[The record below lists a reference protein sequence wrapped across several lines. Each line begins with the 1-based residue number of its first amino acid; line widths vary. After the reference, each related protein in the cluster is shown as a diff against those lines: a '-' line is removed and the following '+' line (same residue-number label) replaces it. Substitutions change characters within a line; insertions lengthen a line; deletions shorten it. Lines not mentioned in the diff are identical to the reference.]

1 MQSLLRWILI
11 GFFRLTKPVLEPFVA
26 KKMAAIDL
34 STKQSFDPTLS
45 AMVPQFNFWHQLIFA
60 PFFRRVET
68 QSSDIDQIKELSQKG
83 PIVFV
88 MKNRGQMEYRYF
100 NHLFLREKIP
110 PICYANNC
118 LTLFWWPWKLFWNQV
133 VLKLS
138 HFYQDSEKAKV
149 TEPTA
154 ELLKRNSHVL
164 LNLSISR
171 DYLFGLIRSNPLD
184 TIRPLVELQKNT
196 ATPITII
203 NVQFLYDK
211 HPDKSEKSYFD
222 LFFGDKSRPG
232 AIRKFILFW
241 LNYQKKPQAKF
252 GVPVNL
258 KDFMTENSQSGNIS
272 DNLLKKIEQ
281 DLRVEKARITGP
293 TLMSKESIIKRILSD
308 PDFTASLSGFAQSTG
323 KKFERLKKDAE
334 RYLNEIGADVNY
346 SYIQFIHITLSYLW
360 NNIFDGHVIKHDS
373 LAKIREVAGKNPIVL
388 VPMHRSHIDYMLI
401 SDIFYERNITFPH
414 VCGGINLNFWP
425 VGRLIRKCGGFFIRR
440 SFDGNKVYK
449 ESLYAY
455 IKTLINAGYC
465 MEFFIEGTR
474 SRTGKL
480 LKPKMGILSLIL
492 RAFADKAASDIYFV
506 PIAITYD
513 QILEQK
519 SYQAENSGTDKKK
532 EDAMELLKVHKVL
545 NKKYGKVYIEFADPI
560 SLKAYC
566 QDKDLGDVT
575 TLKKTVN
582 DFAYHLTYNI
592 NKVAIVTPTAMVSL
606 ALLSLN
612 KSSFTFDE
620 LMERIKPLKEYL
632 DYKGAS
638 YSDLISYS
646 DRYAYGEAINKLCAR
661 NLLKEVHTFEES
673 FYKLEDRARLD
684 LDYYKNNI
692 LHFFV
697 SLACFCKI
705 LAGLREH
712 ESITVEGAIKNFEAI
727 KTLLRQDFT
736 FSARD
741 SLKEHLLRVVTF
753 CEKQGFVRYL
763 PESETLIKAVN
774 TENATEFSV
783 YLGLFDNFFESHLIA
798 LRYLRVNRFQKQEKR
813 ALITDILEKSKPLYL
828 KGNLHHP
835 ESLSRFNLENAL
847 KVFIDLGL
855 VTSEMDEKNR
865 TYLSSAGELDL
876 IEKWVQSVQ
885 GYLNTP
891 ASLPINSQGI
901 ENPSKVSVSENRL
914 H

>member
-1 MQSLLRWILI
+1 MQSLSRWILGPLI
-11 GFFRLTKPVLEPFVA
+11 ARQMA
-26 KKMAAIDL
+26 KIDL

-45 AMVPQFNFWHQLIFA
+45 AMVPLFNFWHRLIFI
-60 PFFRRVET
+60 PFFRRVAT
-68 QSSDIDQIKELSQKG
+68 QPSDIDQIKNLSQKG

-110 PICYANNC
+110 PILYANNC
-118 LTLFWWPWKLFWNQV
+118 LTLFWWPWKLFWQQV
-133 VLKLS
+133 ILKLS
-138 HFYQDSEKAKV
+138 HFYQNPENPNVSDLIAKLLQKKA
-149 TEPTA
+149 
-154 ELLKRNSHVL
+154 HVL

-171 DYLFGLIRSNPLD
+171 DYLFGLIRTNPLD
-184 TIRPLVELQKNT
+184 TIRPLIELQKNT
-196 ATPITII
+196 DTPITLI

-252 GVPVNL
+252 GAPINL
-258 KDFMTENSQSGNIS
+258 KEFIAESAPVEDLSK
-272 DNLLKKIEQ
+272 NLLKKIEQ
-281 DLRVEKARITGP
+281 DLRVEKSRITGP
-293 TLMSKESIIKRILSD
+293 TLIPKESLIKQILSD
-308 PDFTASLSGFAQSTG
+308 TDFTASLSGFAHSTG
-323 KKFERLKKDAE
+323 KKFDRLKKEAE
-334 RYLNEIGADVNY
+334 KYLNEIGADVNY
-346 SYIQFIHITLSYLW
+346 STIHFFHITLSYLW
-360 NNIFDGHVIKHDS
+360 NHIFDGHVVKHDS

-388 VPMHRSHIDYMLI
+388 VPMHRSHIDYLLI

-414 VCGGINLNFWP
+414 ACGGINLNFWP

-440 SFDGNKVYK
+440 SFDGNKIYK

-455 IKTLINAGYC
+455 IKTLIHAGYC

-492 RAFADKAASDIYFV
+492 KAFADKAASDIYFV

-513 QILEQK
+513 QIPEQK
-519 SYQAENSGTDKKK
+519 SYQAENSGADKKK
-532 EDAMELLKVHKVL
+532 EATLELLKVRKVF

-560 SLKAYC
+560 SLKDYC
-566 QDKDLGDVT
+566 HNKDLCDT
-575 TLKKTVN
+575 TILKKTVN

-592 NKVAIVTPTAMVSL
+592 NKVALVTPTAMVSL

-612 KSSFTFDE
+612 KTSFTFDE

-646 DRYAYGEAINKLCAR
+646 DRYAYGEAINKLGSR
-661 NLLKEVHTFEES
+661 GLIKEVHTFEES
-673 FYKLEDRARLD
+673 FYKVEDRARLD

-705 LAGLREH
+705 LAGLKEP
-712 ESITVEGAIKNFEAI
+712 ESITVAGAVKNFETL
-727 KTLLRQDFT
+727 KSLLRQDFT

-741 SLKEHLLRVVTF
+741 STQEHLMRVVAF
-753 CEKQGFVRYL
+753 CQKLGFVRHL
-763 PESETLIKAVN
+763 AESGTLIRTLHPEN
-774 TENATEFSV
+774 TPEFLV
-783 YLGLFDNFFESHLIA
+783 YQGLLDNFFESHLIA
-798 LRYLRVNRFQKQEKR
+798 LRYLRANRFQKQEKKG
-813 ALITDILEKSKPLYL
+813 LITDILEKSKPLYL
-828 KGNLHHP
+828 KGDLHHP
-835 ESLSRFNLENAL
+835 EALSRFNLENVL
-847 KVFIDLGL
+847 KVFLDLGL
-855 VTSEMDEKNR
+855 VVSEIDDKHR
-865 TYLSSAGELDL
+865 TYFTSRGELEL
-876 IEKWVQSVQ
+876 IETWIGSVQ
-885 GYLNTP
+885 GYLQAPDSFIVNHT
-891 ASLPINSQGI
+891 L
-901 ENPSKVSVSENRL
+901 EDRSKVIPLENQW

>member
-1 MQSLLRWILI
+1 MQSLLKWFLI
-11 GFFRLTKPVLEPFVA
+11 GFFRLTKSLLEPLIARQMA
-26 KKMAAIDL
+26 KIDL

-45 AMVPQFNFWHQLIFA
+45 AMVSQFNFWHRLIFV
-60 PFFRRVET
+60 PFFRRVAT
-68 QSSDIDQIKELSQKG
+68 QSSDINQIKNLSQKG

-110 PICYANNC
+110 PILYANNC
-118 LTLFWWPWKLFWNQV
+118 LTLFWWPWRLFWHQV
-133 VLKLS
+133 ILKLS
-138 HFYQDSEKAKV
+138 HFYQDLEKTETSESLAK
-149 TEPTA
+149 
-154 ELLKRNSHVL
+154 LLKRNSHVL

-171 DYLFGLIRSNPLD
+171 DYLFGLIRTNPLD
-184 TIRPLVELQKNT
+184 TIRPLIELQKNT
-196 ATPITII
+196 DTPITII

-211 HPDKSEKSYFD
+211 HPDKSEESYFD

-252 GVPVNL
+252 GAPVNL
-258 KDFMTENSQSGNIS
+258 KEFVAESVQTEDIS
-272 DNLLKKIEQ
+272 ENLLRKIEQ

-293 TLMSKESIIKRILSD
+293 TLISKESIIKRILSD
-308 PDFTASLSGFAQSTG
+308 TDFNTHLSGFAHSTG

-334 RYLNEIGADVNY
+334 KYLNEIGADVNY
-346 SYIQFIHITLSYLW
+346 SYIHFFHITLSYLW
-360 NNIFDGHVIKHDS
+360 NHIFDGHVVKHDS

-388 VPMHRSHIDYMLI
+388 VPMHRSHIDYLLI

-455 IKTLINAGYC
+455 IKTLIHAGYC

-492 RAFADKAASDIYFV
+492 RAFANKAASDIIFV

-519 SYQAENSGTDKKK
+519 SYQAENSGADKKK
-532 EDAMELLKVHKVL
+532 EAALELLKVRKIF

-566 QDKDLGDVT
+566 HNRDLGDMAI
-575 TLKKTVN
+575 LKKTVN

-620 LMERIKPLKEYL
+620 LMERIKPLKAYL
-632 DYKGAS
+632 NFKGAS
-638 YSDLISYS
+638 YSDLINYS
-646 DRYAYGEAINKLCAR
+646 DRYAYGEAINKLCSR

-673 FYKLEDRARLD
+673 FYKVEDRTRLD

-705 LAGLREH
+705 LAGLKEH
-712 ESITVEGAIKNFEAI
+712 ESITVEGAIKNFETL

-741 SLKEHLLRVVTF
+741 STREHLMRVVTF
-753 CEKQGFVRYL
+753 CQKCGFVRHL
-763 PESETLIKAVN
+763 AESETLIRTLHPEN
-774 TENATEFSV
+774 TKEFFV
-783 YLGLFDNFFESHLIA
+783 YQGLLDNFFESHLIT
-798 LRYLRVNRFQKQEKR
+798 LRYLRANRFQKQEKKG
-813 ALITDILEKSKPLYL
+813 LITDILEKSKPLYL
-828 KGNLHHP
+828 KGDLHHP
-835 ESLSRFNLENAL
+835 ESLSRFNLENTL
-847 KVFIDLGL
+847 KVFLDLGL
-855 VTSEMDEKNR
+855 VSSEMDEKNR
-865 TYLSSAGELDL
+865 VLFTSRGELEL
-876 IEKWVQSVQ
+876 VETWIGSVQ

-891 ASLPINSQGI
+891 TSFAVNTQAAETQSKAVTV
-901 ENPSKVSVSENRL
+901 ENQL